1 MQNGWTEDTENA
13 WFFGTGFKIGLTFS
27 YILYVNCDL
36 INEIGTFSIVLV
48 INLLIYQ
55 VRDNGFEDSVM
66 TVEEIRTGVE
76 SRGTGKVWFGWL
88 DEVGLIM
95 IFKPVWKVYEFE

>member
-1 MQNGWTEDTENA
+1 
-13 WFFGTGFKIGLTFS
+13 
-27 YILYVNCDL
+27 
-36 INEIGTFSIVLV
+36 
-48 INLLIYQ
+48 

>member
-1 MQNGWTEDTENA
+1 M
-13 WFFGTGFKIGLTFS
+13 
-27 YILYVNCDL
+27 NCDL

-76 SRGTGKVWFGWL
+76 SQGTGKV
-88 DEVGLIM
+88 
-95 IFKPVWKVYEFE
+95 

>member
-1 MQNGWTEDTENA
+1 MNYG
-13 WFFGTGFKIGLTFS
+13 
-27 YILYVNCDL
+27 L
-36 INEIGTFSIVLV
+36 INGIGTFSIFLV

-76 SRGTGKVWFGWL
+76 SRGTGKV
-88 DEVGLIM
+88 
-95 IFKPVWKVYEFE
+95 